1 MRSDG
6 TARCNPIGAPRH
18 QLRGCCQRKWSPAS
32 GDHGH
37 SSEGAVIPASL
48 PRRTLYRSSRVFRT
62 AEQGRRRQSSLLSP
76 ACAAGRMSLLF
87 QYRRMEPAWH
97 GWTIAIVPC
106 RKALAAELVQCPF
119 PMRTAASA
127 SCADRERLLPAL
139 SIRNECHGGG
149 SLIHGD
155 MTKAARCLSPVA
167 SQIDVIGPC
176 PAMSKMCL
184 GHLQNQPAQWRQ
196 GQPLWHLMAKRA
208 HTDRNRPLIARVS
221 ALSRNHQQQPTLPTL
236 PLHHEADKRAMRL

>member
-119 PMRTAASA
+119 PMRTAASV
-127 SCADRERLLPAL
+127 SCADRERPA
-139 SIRNECHGGG
+139 C
-149 SLIHGD
+149 
-155 MTKAARCLSPVA
+155 PV
-167 SQIDVIGPC
+167 DPKRVPRR
-176 PAMSKMCL
+176 
-184 GHLQNQPAQWRQ
+184 RQ
-196 GQPLWHLMAKRA
+196 CNLRRYDESRPVPKPGCVADR
-208 HTDRNRPLIARVS
+208 RNRPLPRHVEDVPGSPAEPARPMAAGPATVALDGEARPYGPES
-221 ALSRNHQQQPTLPTL
+221 APHRSGFGPFP
-236 PLHHEADKRAMRL
+236 